1 MTTTDKFYTFHK
13 SNQHVY
19 KNLVAMARQYRR
31 RHGKNSKVGIKML
44 WEKLRWDYRM
54 STDHCEFKL
63 NNNYPAYYA
72 RLIMQANDD
81 LNGVF
86 ELRERSAA

>member
-1 MTTTDKFYTFHK
+1 MTTTDKFFTFHK

-54 STDHCEFKL
+54 STEHGEFKL
-63 NNNYPAYYA
+63 NNNYPSYYA
-72 RLIMQANDD
+72 RLIMQATDD
-81 LNGVF
+81 LDGVF
-86 ELRERSAA
+86 ELREREVA